1 MTTEIDVTTESG
13 LCGGKVHTKS
23 LKKLGSVS
31 EDVTLK
37 SPSERQERVNQ
48 AGGGGSREII
58 DCERVTLHEG
68 TF

>member
-1 MTTEIDVTTESG
+1 M
-13 LCGGKVHTKS
+13 CTKS

-31 EDVTLK
+31 EEVTLK
-37 SPSERQERVNQ
+37 SPFERQERMNQ
-48 AGGGGSREII
+48 ASGGGSREII